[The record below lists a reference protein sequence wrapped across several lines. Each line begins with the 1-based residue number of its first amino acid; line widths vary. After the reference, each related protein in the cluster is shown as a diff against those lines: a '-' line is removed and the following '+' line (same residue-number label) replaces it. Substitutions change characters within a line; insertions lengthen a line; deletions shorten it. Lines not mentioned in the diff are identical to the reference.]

1 MFVSHGFST
10 SVQHPLAT
18 WPYATYAAQGAC
30 GGFGHERPWKLR
42 LKVIPQEGCCFP
54 MEFLGDILGLGG
66 CLSNFNLRTTKHYL
80 AISLSNEATLHP

>member
-42 LKVIPQEGCCFP
+42 LKVIFSKPSLVQEFHRRGVVFP
-54 MEFLGDILGLGG
+54 
-66 CLSNFNLRTTKHYL
+66 
-80 AISLSNEATLHP
+80 